1 MRTDANPANFA
12 ILILEIGERIF
23 GDVKRAG
30 SGETVPRS
38 SHRKAGLSS
47 AWIRA
52 SGLRANYVSDGRSG
66 ATGNFDAGSL
76 VIDCSA
82 KTSALANLC
91 PGTDNWNRQSETNRQ
106 RKKPSYMTTHLPT
119 VSIDHITKSFGE
131 FTAVSDLSL
140 AVYPGRVYGLLGP
153 NGAGK
158 TTTIRMIVNIT
169 APDSGQIKVFNQTV
183 TPELQDRIGYLPE
196 ERGLYKK
203 MKVGDQLKFFAAL
216 KNIDGK
222 EAEQRVNHWLDRL
235 KLAEWKNK
243 KSSELSKG
251 MQQKIQFIAA
261 IIHEP
266 GLLILDE
273 PFSGLD
279 PVNTEVLKEIILEL
293 KAAGKTIIFSTHQ
306 MEVAE
311 KICDDICLINR
322 SRKVLEGSIREV
334 KRGFS
339 RNAVALRLAGGDEVL
354 EDRTII
360 SKVQR
365 HSDGLEV
372 LLAEGASAQTL
383 LQKLV
388 AADATIERFEL
399 IEPSLHDIFIE
410 KVTENV

>member
-1 MRTDANPANFA
+1 MDA
-12 ILILEIGERIF
+12 ERKSI
-23 GDVKRAG
+23 
-30 SGETVPRS
+30 
-38 SHRKAGLSS
+38 
-47 AWIRA
+47 
-52 SGLRANYVSDGRSG
+52 
-66 ATGNFDAGSL
+66 
-76 VIDCSA
+76 
-82 KTSALANLC
+82 
-91 PGTDNWNRQSETNRQ
+91 
-106 RKKPSYMTTHLPT
+106 MTKSLPT

-169 APDSGQIKVFNQTV
+169 APDSGRIEVFGQQI

-216 KNIDGK
+216 KNVAAK
-222 EAEQRVNHWLDRL
+222 EADQRVDRWLARL
-235 KLAEWKNK
+235 KLSEWKNK

-251 MQQKIQFIAA
+251 MQQKVQFITA

-266 GLLILDE
+266 DLVILDE

-279 PVNTEVLKEIILEL
+279 PVNVEVLKEIILEL
-293 KAAGKTIIFSTHQ
+293 KTAGKTIIFSTHQ

-322 SRKVLEGSIREV
+322 SREVLEGSMREV

-339 RNAVALRLAGGDEVL
+339 RNAVALRLAGGEAVL
-354 EDRTII
+354 EDGALI

-365 HSDGLEV
+365 HSDGIEV
-372 LLAEGASAQTL
+372 LLAEGATPQTL
-383 LQKLV
+383 LKELI
-388 AADATIERFEL
+388 AAGATIERFEM

-410 KVTENV
+410 KVTESA